1 MAKRLLV
8 CWVVLGLALSVAW
21 PGGYVAA
28 EDQLNVPQYGV
39 AEFSLEYPTGGLKD
53 PYSMVKLSAIVTT
66 PSGKQH
72 SVGGFYASQ
81 NLLKLRYMAAEVG
94 DYRLAVTVSGPSG
107 PKETS
112 FTFTSLPGDLP
123 GLIRQHPESPY
134 RLVDEKT
141 SQLVNLQGFNN
152 TWDIDPNNPHSGQLG
167 NYIDDGVWTPLETYF
182 QTYERAGFNA
192 FRWIPGNSKKFS
204 IYTRDQYQLEKADEL
219 LRTAKEQGFHIIL
232 ALFPANGYQGEAPTN
247 PQQEKRLKQRMDEVV
262 NRYGAYVDMW
272 ELTNE
277 SYAKSVSDAWLRYT
291 AAYLRSIDP
300 YKRLILNSNPRPD
313 DWTYLDARAPHLYD
327 NYLDEKSKIDSIT
340 KNFTTGVP
348 VIVTEAGNRGMNW
361 DLLSSARLRMRS
373 WTAFI
378 WGANLIWWNTSH
390 SRECKCNN
398 MYLGAEERNTIRVLQ
413 SQADLLQADSQPGL
427 IRDLI
432 YRGTTFV
439 RAYELR
445 SSDRLLVYLFRD
457 PLAGDRI
464 TASFQLVSPK
474 QATAQWIDPRNGTI
488 LGRFAVTEGGQTV
501 TTPFFEDDI
510 LLVIP

>member
-8 CWVVLGLALSVAW
+8 GLVVIGLVLGLARPNGRA
-21 PGGYVAA
+21 AA
-28 EDQLNVPQYGV
+28 EDQPDVPLYGV

-72 SVGGFYASQ
+72 SVGGFYAGP
-81 NLLKLRYMAAEVG
+81 NRIKLRYLATEVG
-94 DYRLAVTVSGPSG
+94 DYSLAVSVSGPSG
-107 PKETS
+107 PRETS
-112 FTFTSLPGDLP
+112 FTFTSQPGKLP
-123 GLIRQHPESPY
+123 GLIRRHPENPY

-141 SQLVNLQGFNN
+141 NQLVNLQGFNN
-152 TWDIDPNNPHSGQLG
+152 TWDIDPNNPHGGQLG
-167 NYIDDGVWTPLETYF
+167 NYIEDGVWKPLESYF
-182 QTYERAGFNA
+182 QTYARAGFNA

-204 IYTRDQYQLEKADEL
+204 IYTRDLYQLEKADEL
-219 LRTAKEQGFHIIL
+219 LRAAKQQGFHVIL
-232 ALFPANGYQGEAPTN
+232 ALFPANGYQENAPTN
-247 PQQEKRLKQRMDEVV
+247 PQQEKRLKQRIDEAV

-277 SYAKSVSDAWLRYT
+277 SYAKSVSDAWLRF
-291 AAYLRSIDP
+291 AAEYLRSIDP
-300 YKRLILNSNPRPD
+300 YQRLILNSNPRPD
-313 DWTYLDARAPHLYD
+313 DWTYLDARSPHLYD

-340 KNFTTGVP
+340 KKFTTGVP

-378 WGANLIWWNTSH
+378 WGANQIWWNTSH

-398 MYLGAEERNTIRVLQ
+398 MYLGAEERSYIRVLQ
-413 SQADLLQADSQPGL
+413 SQASMLQADSQPGV

-474 QATAQWIDPRNGTI
+474 PATARWIDPRSGAI
-488 LGRFAVTEGGQTV
+488 LGRFAVSEGGQTV
-501 TTPFFEDDI
+501 TTPFFEDD
-510 LLVIP
+510 LLLMIP